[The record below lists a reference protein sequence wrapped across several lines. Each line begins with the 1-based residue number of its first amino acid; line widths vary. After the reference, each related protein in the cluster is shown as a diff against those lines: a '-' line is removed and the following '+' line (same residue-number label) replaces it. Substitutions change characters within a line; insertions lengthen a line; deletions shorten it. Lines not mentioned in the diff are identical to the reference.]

1 MPAMRTIGFDP
12 QEDLENRYGGEE
24 KFNCY
29 WDRDRGRLQFFFGR
43 IDTLQ
48 EYLDRKDIDRR
59 STMTRGGRT
68 YYMGHIEFAA
78 EGTSLNR
85 YDCTLAYEHGKYA
98 YFASFT
104 GKDPKTHEQ
113 ACNELIDMVSP
124 QH

>member
-1 MPAMRTIGFDP
+1 
-12 QEDLENRYGGEE
+12 
-24 KFNCY
+24 
-29 WDRDRGRLQFFFGR
+29 
-43 IDTLQ
+43 
-48 EYLDRKDIDRR
+48 
-59 STMTRGGRT
+59 
-68 YYMGHIEFAA
+68 MGHIEFAA